1 MVWQAD
7 RDYYQTEE
15 EMLINRRA
23 YSNVAVD
30 KSRIYRRT
38 LLLKILDNL
47 PTDSLTERERRAADK
62 LRQDISMFTAGE
74 IEDKLRLW
82 KDD

>member
-1 MVWQAD
+1 
-7 RDYYQTEE
+7 
-15 EMLINRRA
+15 MLINRRA

-47 PTDSLTERERRAADK
+47 PTDSLTERERRAASK

-74 IEDKLRLW
+74 IEERL
-82 KDD
+82 KV

>member
-1 MVWQAD
+1 
-7 RDYYQTEE
+7 
-15 EMLINRRA
+15 MLINRRA

-38 LLLKILDNL
+38 LLLKILDTNYS
-47 PTDSLTERERRAADK
+47 PDSLTERERRAADK

-74 IEDKLRLW
+74 IEDKLRLC
-82 KDD
+82 KEDYG

>member
-1 MVWQAD
+1 
-7 RDYYQTEE
+7 
-15 EMLINRRA
+15 MLINRRA

-47 PTDSLTERERRAADK
+47 PPNSLTERERRAAQK

-74 IEDKLRLW
+74 IEERL
-82 KDD
+82 KV

>member
-1 MVWQAD
+1 
-7 RDYYQTEE
+7 
-15 EMLINRRA
+15 MLINRRA
-23 YSNVAVD
+23 YSNVSVD

-38 LLLKILDNL
+38 LLLKILDKDYS
-47 PTDSLTERERRAADK
+47 PDSLTHRERRAADK

>member
-1 MVWQAD
+1 
-7 RDYYQTEE
+7 
-15 EMLINRRA
+15 MLINRRA
-23 YSNVAVD
+23 CSNVAVD

-62 LRQDISMFTAGE
+62 LRHDISMFTAGE
-74 IEDKLRLW
+74 IEDKLRLCE
-82 KDD
+82 KDYSLQ

>member
-1 MVWQAD
+1 
-7 RDYYQTEE
+7 
-15 EMLINRRA
+15 MLINKRA
-23 YSNVAVD
+23 YSKVEVD

-47 PTDSLTERERRAADK
+47 PPDSLTHREYRAAQK

-74 IEDKLRLW
+74 IEDKLRLC
-82 KDD
+82 KEDYD